1 MQLCCISFKRL
12 NFTVLN
18 LLWISFF
25 VIAFISAFYQ
35 WLILDQVLI
44 FEQLVA
50 AIFDMSKVTVD
61 IAIGLVG
68 ILSFWLG
75 MMKVAENAGLIE
87 KLSRAISPL
96 FNKLMPEVP
105 KGHPAI
111 GSMTMNLSANFLG
124 LDNAATPLGLKAM
137 QDLQQLNQ
145 KKDTAS
151 NAQILFLVLNTSS
164 VTLFP
169 VAVFVYRAQQGAVNP
184 TDVFVPILLATFAST
199 LAGLLAV
206 ATIQKIKLYNQ
217 IILLYL
223 SAGIAVVGGLAVY
236 FSTLTAQALAQQS
249 SLFGNLLI
257 FSTLIIFIICAMRK
271 KVDVYDSFIEGAKQ
285 GFETSI
291 KLIPYLLA
299 MLCAIGVFRA
309 SGALELIVDTFRR
322 FIMFLGFDTRFVD
335 ALPTALMKPLSG
347 SGARAMMIETMNTHG
362 ADSFAGRLASIV
374 QGSTE
379 TTFYVLAVYFGSVG
393 IRYSRHAITCGL
405 FADFAGICAAVGV
418 CYWFFG

>member
-1 MQLCCISFKRL
+1 ML
-12 NFTVLN
+12 NRIWSGF
-18 LLWISFF
+18 FF
-25 VIAFISAFYQ
+25 VAFISSLVQ
-35 WLILDQVLI
+35 WLAFDQILI
-44 FEQLVA
+44 FEEIVN
-50 AIFDMSKVTVD
+50 AIFTMSKVTVE
-61 IAIGLVG
+61 IAIGLIGV
-68 ILSFWLG
+68 LSFWLG
-75 MMKVAENAGLIE
+75 MMKIAEHAGIID
-87 KLSRAISPL
+87 KLAQLISPL
-96 FNKLMPEVP
+96 FVRLMPGVP

-137 QDLQQLNQ
+137 QDLQELNPQ
-145 KKDTAS
+145 RNTAS

-169 VAVFVYRAQQGAVNP
+169 VTVFVYRAQQGAANP

-206 ATIQKIKLYNQ
+206 AFVQKIKLYQ
-217 IILLYL
+217 QVILLYL
-223 SAGIAVVGGLAVY
+223 ATGIALVGGLAAY
-236 FSTLTAQALAQQS
+236 FTTLSADLLAQQS
-249 SLFGNLLI
+249 SLMGNLLI
-257 FSTLIIFIICAMRK
+257 FTTLISFIFFALKRQ
-271 KVDVYDSFIEGAKQ
+271 VNVYDSFIEGAKQ
-285 GFETSI
+285 GFDTSI
-291 KLIPYLLA
+291 KIIPYLLA

-309 SGALELIVDTFRR
+309 SGALDILVDGIRQLVLLFN
-322 FIMFLGFDTRFVD
+322 GDTRFVD
-335 ALPTALMKPLSG
+335 AMPTALMNPLSG

-393 IRYSRHAITCGL
+393 IRYSRHALACGL
-405 FADFAGICAAVGV
+405 IADFAGITAAIGV